1 MLRRA
6 IQGVGLLSVAAALA
20 LAVPPGGVRAED
32 RMPPRSVAIHLWV
45 PADAE
50 VWFEGVKTV
59 QTGAVRLFVSPVLAP
74 GQDYVYTLRVRWT
87 EGKRPVERTRRLT
100 VRAGDTIALEF
111 SGRGVAEARG
121 YADALS
127 VPVPAPVYRFAP
139 VLDRGASP
147 ARAAPF
153 SEQSPSRG
161 AGPPGSNS
169 PMSQGVGNG

>member
-1 MLRRA
+1 MLRRVLQRA
-6 IQGVGLLSVAAALA
+6 GLLSVAGAVALA
-20 LAVPPGGVRAED
+20 APPGGVRAEE
-32 RMPPRSVAIHLWV
+32 RMPPRPVAIRLWL

-59 QTGAVRLFVSPVLAP
+59 QTGAVRSFVSPVLAP

-87 EGKRPVERTRRLT
+87 EGARPVERTRLLT

-121 YADALS
+121 YADALQA
-127 VPVPAPVYRFAP
+127 PVPAPVYRFAP
-139 VLDRGASP
+139 VLDRGSSP

-169 PMSQGVGNG
+169 PMSQGVAN